1 MSLILIVDDNP
12 SILEYIAA
20 VLEETGYNLS
30 LHSSAG
36 EALEKFYS
44 GDYDLV
50 ISDLIMPEM
59 DGMRFIS
66 EIRRSNN
73 DVPIIMITGVGGV
86 TEAVDAMKSGATD
99 FVVKPFQPDELRL
112 KVEKNLEIYRMKR
125 ELNYLRS
132 SLDKITDT
140 SMLVGQSAPIKRL
153 IAQIRQVAKS
163 NASILIRGES
173 GTGKELA
180 AKMIHKESPRAKMP
194 FMAIDCSTLTETIIE
209 SELFGYVKGAFT
221 GADRTKKGILEEAN
235 GGTVFLDEIGNL
247 SSVVQS
253 KLLRFLQEKEIKPV
267 GSNAIIKIDIRIV
280 SATNAD
286 LKKSCKAGTFRE
298 DLYYRLA
305 GIELNLPPLR
315 ERIGD
320 IPILSEHFIRK
331 YFNDTGKRVTGI
343 EHEAVDMLS
352 AREWKGNIREL
363 EHLIEYAMIVES
375 ASMIS
380 APTLRSI
387 IHENRSVESEISDLS
402 DLDNAVSEF
411 ETMHIKKVIKR
422 AGGNKAKAAK
432 MLGISRSLLYEKISK
447 YNIE

>member
-20 VLEETGYNLS
+20 VLEDTGYKLS
-30 LHSSAG
+30 LHASAR
-36 EALEKFYS
+36 EALDKFYT
-44 GDYDLV
+44 GDFDLV

-59 DGMRFIS
+59 DGMHFIS
-66 EIRRSNN
+66 EIRRANA

-86 TEAVDAMKSGATD
+86 TEAVQAMKSGATD
-99 FVVKPFQPDELRL
+99 FVVKPFPPDELRL
-112 KVEKNLEIYRMKR
+112 KVDKNLEIYRMKR
-125 ELNYLRS
+125 ELNFLRS
-132 SLDKITDT
+132 SLDKISDT
-140 SMLVGQSAPIKRL
+140 SILVGQSAPVRRL
-153 IAQIRQVAKS
+153 ISQIQQVAKS

-180 AKMIHKESPRAKMP
+180 AKMIHKESLRAKMP

-247 SSVVQS
+247 SALTQS

-267 GSNAIIKIDIRIV
+267 GSNTIIKIDIRIV

-286 LKKSCKAGTFRE
+286 LKKACKDGSFRE
-298 DLYYRLA
+298 DLFYRLA

-315 ERIGD
+315 ERPGD

-331 YFNDTGKRVTGI
+331 YFNDTGKRITGI
-343 EHEAVDMLS
+343 EHEAIDLLAV
-352 AREWKGNIREL
+352 REWKGNIREL
-363 EHLIEYAMIVES
+363 EHLIEYAMIVENTGV
-375 ASMIS
+375 IS
-380 APTLRSI
+380 AMTISKILP
-387 IHENRSVESEISDLS
+387 ENKSVECDGGEQV
-402 DLDNAVSEF
+402 DLDGAVSEF
-411 ETMHIKKVIKR
+411 ERGHIKKVIKQ

-432 MLGISRSLLYEKISK
+432 MLGISRSVLYEKISK